1 MDAKLLKEKVFS
13 LADELQPQFEAV
25 CDTVFHHPELGM
37 EEFWTADYLAKAIA
51 EQGFTVTKPYGGMET
66 AFRAEKGDKGPRIAF
81 LAEYDALPGY
91 GPCKNENGHAC
102 GHNWIAAVTF
112 GAAVVLGRIADELG
126 CRAVWIGTPAEE
138 TIGGKINLI
147 QAGAFDDIDLV
158 LQMHLSAHTELQP
171 HSQAMDSVEF
181 TFEGRAAHAAAAPQ
195 RGINALDACNLT
207 FAGINCLRQ
216 HVTPDVRMHGIIS
229 EGGVAPNIVP
239 SHCVAKFYIRSAH
252 RDYLNG
258 LTEKVI
264 NIARGAELMTGA
276 KMSYRFF
283 ENSFD
288 DLNNCE
294 PLRSYMEA
302 NLRAAGETEF
312 EESDPNV
319 GGSTDIGNVSQV
331 CPTFYVPMAAGNTD
345 GARCHDEA
353 FLADVNSPAA
363 YTALNRGVK
372 AMAATAVDAVSDP
385 ALWQEVC
392 NWIDRKK
399 N

>member
-25 CDTVFHHPELGM
+25 CDTVFHHPRARDGGVLDGGLSCKGDRR
-37 EEFWTADYLAKAIA
+37 AGLY
-51 EQGFTVTKPYGGMET
+51 VTKPYGGMET

-181 TFEGRAAHAAAAPQ
+181 TFEGRGRP
-195 RGINALDACNLT
+195 RRSRT
-207 FAGINCLRQ
+207 PAGHQC
-216 HVTPDVRMHGIIS
+216 
-229 EGGVAPNIVP
+229 
-239 SHCVAKFYIRSAH
+239 
-252 RDYLNG
+252 
-258 LTEKVI
+258 
-264 NIARGAELMTGA
+264 TG
-276 KMSYRFF
+276 R
-283 ENSFD
+283 
-288 DLNNCE
+288 L
-294 PLRSYMEA
+294 
-302 NLRAAGETEF
+302 
-312 EESDPNV
+312 
-319 GGSTDIGNVSQV
+319 
-331 CPTFYVPMAAGNTD
+331 
-345 GARCHDEA
+345 
-353 FLADVNSPAA
+353 
-363 YTALNRGVK
+363 
-372 AMAATAVDAVSDP
+372 
-385 ALWQEVC
+385 
-392 NWIDRKK
+392 
-399 N
+399 

>member
-1 MDAKLLKEKVFS
+1 
-13 LADELQPQFEAV
+13 
-25 CDTVFHHPELGM
+25 
-37 EEFWTADYLAKAIA
+37 
-51 EQGFTVTKPYGGMET
+51 
-66 AFRAEKGDKGPRIAF
+66 
-81 LAEYDALPGY
+81 
-91 GPCKNENGHAC
+91 
-102 GHNWIAAVTF
+102 
-112 GAAVVLGRIADELG
+112 
-126 CRAVWIGTPAEE
+126 
-138 TIGGKINLI
+138 
-147 QAGAFDDIDLV
+147 
-158 LQMHLSAHTELQP
+158 
-171 HSQAMDSVEF
+171 
-181 TFEGRAAHAAAAPQ
+181 
-195 RGINALDACNLT
+195 
-207 FAGINCLRQ
+207 
-216 HVTPDVRMHGIIS
+216 MHGIIS
-229 EGGVAPNIVP
+229 EGRRRPEHRAEPLRRQILYPLG
-239 SHCVAKFYIRSAH
+239 H

-302 NLRAAGETEF
+302 NLRAAGETDF

-392 NWIDRKK
+392 NWIDREK